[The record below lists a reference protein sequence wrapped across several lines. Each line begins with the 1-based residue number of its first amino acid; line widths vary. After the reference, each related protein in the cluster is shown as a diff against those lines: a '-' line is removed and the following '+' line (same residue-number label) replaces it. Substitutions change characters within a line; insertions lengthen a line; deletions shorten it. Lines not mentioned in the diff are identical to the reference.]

1 MTKTRPEVPTTA
13 RFNVSDT
20 ARLLKISSTSVY
32 RYKKLGMLKPMAN
45 EYFGRFVFT
54 GQSIMSF
61 WTKFYK

>member
-1 MTKTRPEVPTTA
+1 MTHTRPEVPPTA

-20 ARLLKISSTSVY
+20 ARLLKISRTSVY
-32 RYKKLGMLKPMAN
+32 RYVKLGMLNPMAN
-45 EYFGRFVFT
+45 EYFGRIVFT

>member
-1 MTKTRPEVPTTA
+1 MTRTRPKVPPTA

-20 ARLLKISSTSVY
+20 ARLLKISRTSVY
-32 RYKKLGMLKPMAN
+32 RYMKLGMLSPMAN

>member
-1 MTKTRPEVPTTA
+1 M
-13 RFNVSDT
+13 
-20 ARLLKISSTSVY
+20 
-32 RYKKLGMLKPMAN
+32 KLGMLIPMAN

>member
-1 MTKTRPEVPTTA
+1 MTKTRPEVPPTA

-20 ARLLKISSTSVY
+20 ARLLKISRTSVY

-45 EYFGRFVFT
+45 GRFVFT